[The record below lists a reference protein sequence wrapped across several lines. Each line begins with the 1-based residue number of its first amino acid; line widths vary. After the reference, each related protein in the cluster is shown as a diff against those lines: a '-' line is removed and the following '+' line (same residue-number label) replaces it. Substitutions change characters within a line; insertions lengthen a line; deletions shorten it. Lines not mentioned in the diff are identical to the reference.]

1 MTPLDSTAI
10 DALLIVFILFL
21 LLLLLLLLFLI
32 SIFIVMASLKF
43 IRLPRVIFSSQQ
55 RLNRPAVNV
64 VQ

>member
-10 DALLIVFILFL
+10 DALLIVFI
-21 LLLLLLLLFLI
+21 LLLLLLLFLI

-43 IRLPRVIFSSQQ
+43 IRLLRVIFSSQQ
-55 RLNRPAVNV
+55 RLNRPAVNA